1 MKVKKERSC
10 SVCTIMEQFTRVY
23 FRKEKNKYI
32 VCYHLFKE
40 QNVFWVVYTKKHVL
54 KYTKIHPSSVQ
65 LLSRVWLCDPI
76 NRSTQGLPV
85 HQQLREFTQI
95 HVHWVGDVIQSSHPL
110 LSPSPPVPNPSQ
122 HQCLFQWSALCIM
135 WPKYWS
141 FSLSVSPSN
150 EYPGLITFRMH
161 WLDLFAAQGTFK
173 SLLQH
178 HNSKASNLWHSA
190 FFTAQLSHPY
200 MTTVKTIALTRRT
213 FVGKAVSAF

>member
-110 LSPSPPVPNPSQ
+110 LLRMNCWYCQSSIPGSTDRQVPF
-122 HQCLFQWSALCIM
+122 LVTYLKKCI
-135 WPKYWS
+135 KN
-141 FSLSVSPSN
+141 SLSLSGITNVFSSAASFPYAQKHTDTLDIFLKGQPNHLDPS
-150 EYPGLITFRMH
+150 ISSRF
-161 WLDLFAAQGTFK
+161 
-173 SLLQH
+173 
-178 HNSKASNLWHSA
+178 
-190 FFTAQLSHPY
+190 HPFP
-200 MTTVKTIALTRRT
+200 IFPL
-213 FVGKAVSAF
+213 